1 MAPPRCAVH
10 LAVASKNAH
19 VALQHNCGAPNHG
32 DTREALGRSEALA
45 GRRQGDRTGTAAAN
59 SPPAIPPPALP
70 SPPVARGPKRL
81 ALALQGG
88 GAHGAFT
95 WGVLDRLLEEDV
107 EIVGVSG
114 ASAGAM
120 NAAVLVQGWARGG
133 RQGAREELARFWQ
146 RISAA
151 GRLGPIRPS
160 LTGRLFGLWNID
172 NAPGTHLIEWAR
184 RWITPYQTQS
194 ADFHPLRAL
203 LTELIDPELIRT
215 AGVRLFV
222 SATNVRSG
230 GLTLFDETEVGV
242 DHLLASA
249 CLPHLFR
256 AVRIEGEDY
265 WDGGFIANPP
275 VFPLVRACPGVDI
288 ALVTIT
294 PLTIPTTPEDP
305 AGIAARLNQI
315 TFNAPLVREMRA
327 LAAYGV
333 DARLHL
339 IDADAEMRDLGV
351 YSKMMTDWAFLSWL
365 RDAGRQAGD
374 RWVAEHFDSV
384 GVESTLRSPA
394 FA

>member
-1 MAPPRCAVH
+1 MAK
-10 LAVASKNAH
+10 LAKLWS
-19 VALQHNCGAPNHG
+19 ALRRRSGGAG
-32 DTREALGRSEALA
+32 ATV
-45 GRRQGDRTGTAAAN
+45 
-59 SPPAIPPPALP
+59 PALP
-70 SPPVARGPKRL
+70 HPTRLPSRPPVTGPTKRL

-95 WGVLDRLLEEDV
+95 WGVLDRLLEEDI
-107 EIVGVSG
+107 EIAGVSG

-133 RQGAREELARFWQ
+133 REGARAELDRFWE

-151 GRLGPIRPS
+151 GRLGPIQPGLS
-160 LTGRLFGLWNID
+160 AWMFGRWNVD
-172 NAPGTHLIEWAR
+172 HTPGTHLLDWAR
-184 RWITPYQTQS
+184 RWITPYQLQS

-203 LTELIDPELIRT
+203 LGELIEPDLIRS
-215 AGVRLFV
+215 AGLRLFV

-256 AVRIEGEDY
+256 AVRIDGQDY
-265 WDGGFIANPP
+265 WDGGYIANPA
-275 VFPLVRACPGVDI
+275 VFPLIRACPGVDV
-288 ALVTIT
+288 ALVTIN
-294 PLTIPTTPEDP
+294 PLTVPDTPEDA
-305 AGIAARLNQI
+305 AGIAARLSQI
-315 TFNAPLVREMRA
+315 TFNAPLVRELRA

-333 DARLHL
+333 ESNLHL
-339 IDADAEMRDLGV
+339 IDADAELRDLGV

-365 RDAGRQAGD
+365 REAGRRAGD
-374 RWVAEHFDSV
+374 RWLENNFNSV

-394 FA
+394 FV

>member
-1 MAPPRCAVH
+1 MLMLRCSMTVEHRIMAKLAKLWAALRRRPGGASAAGPVPPQPT
-10 LAVASKNAH
+10 L
-19 VALQHNCGAPNHG
+19 P
-32 DTREALGRSEALA
+32 
-45 GRRQGDRTGTAAAN
+45 
-59 SPPAIPPPALP
+59 P
-70 SPPVARGPKRL
+70 SPPPVERSTKRL

-120 NAAVLVQGWARGG
+120 NAAILTQGWARGG
-133 RQGAREELARFWQ
+133 REGAREELARFWQ
-146 RISAA
+146 RISEA

-160 LTGRLFGLWNID
+160 LTGRLFGRWNVD
-172 NAPGTHLIEWAR
+172 NAPGSHLVDWAR
-184 RWITPYQTQS
+184 RWVTPYQTQS

-203 LTELIDPELIRT
+203 LTELVDPEAIRS
-215 AGVRLFV
+215 AGIRLFV

-230 GLTLFDETEVGV
+230 GLTLFDESEVGV

-256 AVRIEGEDY
+256 AVRIGGQDY
-265 WDGGFIANPP
+265 WDGGYIANPP
-275 VFPLVRACPGVDI
+275 VFPLARACPGIDI

-294 PLTIPTTPEDP
+294 PLTVRDTPEDA
-305 AGIAARLNQI
+305 AGIAARLSQI

-339 IDADAEMRDLGV
+339 IDADEALGDLGV

-365 RDAGRQAGD
+365 RDAGRTAGD
-374 RWVAEHFDSV
+374 RWVAAHFDSV
-384 GVESTLRSPA
+384 GVESTLSSPA